1 MKWIHVVG
9 LMVITALLSV
19 GGTYLILEGKHE
31 KELSKR
37 IDEIKNEFLQKE
49 IALKEDEP
57 FESTVD
63 VVFGWESTLQSK
75 ALDEWKSGDKL
86 FAENGVGA
94 FEHGVQEMIQNMAH
108 QKIIADVKEGSLM
121 ITPERIDTL
130 IALVEENKGDFEHD
144 ETYLDILNRW
154 KKGDFSMVDHDHNKL
169 MYIQDSKESDGLAT
183 GIASKEQEIN
193 YILQVFSKD
202 VDDVFGS
209 SEQK

>member
-31 KELSKR
+31 KELSKT
-37 IDEIKNEFLQKE
+37 IDEVNESLPKAM
-49 IALKEDEP
+49 ALKEDEP
-57 FESTVD
+57 LESTVD

-75 ALDEWKSGDKL
+75 ALDEWKSGDKP
-86 FAENGVGA
+86 FDEIGVGA
-94 FEHGVQEMIQNMAH
+94 FEHGVQEMMQNMAH

-121 ITPERIDTL
+121 ITLERIDTL
-130 IALVEENKGDFEHD
+130 IALVEENKDDFEHD

-154 KKGDFSMVDHDHNKL
+154 KKGDFSTVDHEHNQL
-169 MYIQDSKESDGLAT
+169 MYIQGSKKTDGLAT

-202 VDDVFGS
+202 VDDVFGN